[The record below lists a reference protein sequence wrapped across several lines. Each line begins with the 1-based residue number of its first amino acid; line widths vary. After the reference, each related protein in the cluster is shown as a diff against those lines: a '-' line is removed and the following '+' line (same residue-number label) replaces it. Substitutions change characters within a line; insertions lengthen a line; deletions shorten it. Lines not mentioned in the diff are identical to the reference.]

1 MTDAEYRFSLSEHS
15 VFDVGKI
22 AVDVAG
28 LCDDVRYTFDALS
41 QHVVGDEESL
51 PYRHIFIDDF

>member
-22 AVDVAG
+22 AVHVAR
-28 LCDDVRYTFDALS
+28 LCDDIRNAFDTLAQNIVR
-41 QHVVGDEESL
+41 DEESL
-51 PYRHIFIDDF
+51 PYGHIFIDDF